1 MTVVSPN
8 VFEVFE
14 AYKQHSLAINKAA
27 DASMAQTALLR
38 FTNPGWGGP
47 SPKGAKATTL
57 EVSLGLEFL
66 KQISLQQFA
75 DCLAVQQEVFEKLN
89 IPKDKQRTPRSYLKK
104 LLDWATETNLL
115 GSQQT
120 EAEPSE
126 KYYFQRP
133 DGERRTYAYQ
143 LKQSGRPCSRKF
155 ILDDSEIKTSL
166 KLEIEA
172 FCNFSRQRL
181 KHREPTVAK
190 NLQRIKQIL
199 GWLHHHHQ
207 VPLEDLGFE
216 MLIRSVPLQPKLKNY
231 KSANGEVDIHRYA
244 IAKAL
249 AQEEA
254 QEAAS
259 ETIRLVNNYF
269 SFFSFSA
276 KSNVL
281 VLQALVNTAKFIYR
295 DETNEELHDNF
306 DDIPVILRL
315 RKLSCHY
322 SEIGR
327 NSPHSVPYEQKSVPW
342 EQVFEVLKQTQKEA
356 DLHFSWAKDRKVKRS
371 PTAIARSVQK
381 FLLVAFLSLIPPDR
395 SRTYQELEVGRTFVQ
410 GHYDGARFT
419 PIEKMKDPTQAEWW
433 IHLMPEDFKT
443 GDVYGEYWG
452 LMPNTKPG
460 QLEGGKTLYRYID
473 EWLKEHRKAFNP
485 QHKCFFTGMVGQQ
498 MDEECLR
505 SIFRELLFKF
515 TGVPVTPKE
524 MRRMYVTYLK
534 EQGASEAE
542 LEAAAY
548 AMHHDRKMQTEIY
561 NQQTQQSRIAPIYSF
576 NQRLLGKVLQIS
588 S

>member
-14 AYKQHSLAINKAA
+14 AYKQYSLAINKAA

-57 EVSLGLEFL
+57 EVSLGLDFL

-75 DCLAVQQEVFEKLN
+75 DCLAVQQEVFERLN

-143 LKQSGRPCSRKF
+143 LKQSGRSCRKKF
-155 ILDDSEIKTSL
+155 TLDDSEINDSL
-166 KLEIEA
+166 KLEMEA
-172 FCNFSRQRL
+172 FFSFMERCRGV
-181 KHREPTVAK
+181 REVTAEK
-190 NLQRIKQIL
+190 SWKRIKQML
-199 GWLHHHHQ
+199 GWLHRYQQ
-207 VPLEDLGFE
+207 VPLEDLRFE
-216 MLIRSVPLQPKLKNY
+216 ALIRFVPLKPKLKNY
-231 KSANGEVDIHRYA
+231 KSADGEVDIHRYA

-259 ETIRLVNNYF
+259 ETVQLVNDYF
-269 SFFSFSA
+269 VFLSLSA

-281 VLQALVNTAKFIYR
+281 VLQSLVNIAKFVYR
-295 DETNEELHDNF
+295 DETDEELQDNF
-306 DDIPVILRL
+306 DDIPVIARL
-315 RKLSCHY
+315 RKLSRHY

-327 NSPHSVPYEQKSVPW
+327 NSPHLIPYELKSIPW
-342 EQVFEVLKQTQKEA
+342 EQTFEVLRQTQKEA
-356 DLHFSWAKDRKVKRS
+356 DLHFSWAKERKVKRS
-371 PTAIARSVQK
+371 PTAIARSLQK
-381 FLLVAFLSLIPPDR
+381 FLLVAFLTLIPPDR

-410 GHYDGARFT
+410 GHYDGVRFT
-419 PIEKMKDPTQAEWW
+419 PIEKMKDPAQAEWW

-460 QLEGGKTLYRYID
+460 QLQGGKTLYRYID
-473 EWLKEHRKAFNP
+473 EWLNEHRKAFKP
-485 QHKCFFTGMVGQQ
+485 EHKCFFTGMVGQQ

-505 SIFRELLFKF
+505 SIFRELFFKF
-515 TGVPVTPKE
+515 TGVPVTPHE

-548 AMHHDRKMQTEIY
+548 AMHHDRKMQAEIY
-561 NQQTQQSRIAPIYSF
+561 NQQSQQSRIAPIYHF
-576 NQRLLGKVLQIS
+576 NQRLLNKALAATS
-588 S
+588 